1 MKIGIDVR
9 LWSQTGV
16 GRYIR
21 NICLNL
27 SEIDTNNSYVL
38 FVHKKDRGEIENK
51 INNKNWKFVTAEF
64 RWHSIKEQIFFPRTI
79 KKEKLDLMHFPYFSV
94 PVFYRR
100 PYVLTIHDLI
110 FHHFVSGA
118 SSTLPLWLLG
128 FKVIAYRIVVANA
141 ARVSKK
147 IIAVSDFTK
156 KDIMDT
162 LRTDKSKI
170 EVIYEA
176 ADDLKLSNK
185 KEEKIKN
192 YFLYVGNVYP
202 HKNVGLL
209 LESFK
214 KLSQK
219 DPSLNLVF
227 VGSNDF
233 LYKKLKDHVRKNF
246 KEDKVH
252 FLENAND
259 ERLSELYRGAIAL
272 VRTSLM
278 EGFSLPPLEAIE
290 NNCLVLASDI
300 PVHHEI
306 FGDSI
311 IYFDHYKSDDILSKM
326 EYVLSLSSSEKEKL
340 IKKGLAQAKKYSWKK
355 AAQETKRIYESSAS
369 HSV

>member
-1 MKIGIDVR
+1 MKIGIDGR

-21 NICLNL
+21 NLTINL
-27 SEIDTNNSYVL
+27 SEIDKNNSYVL
-38 FVHKKDRGEIENK
+38 FVLKSDKKEVEEKIKNK
-51 INNKNWKFVTAEF
+51 EWKIVTANLK
-64 RWHSIKEQIFFPRTI
+64 WHSIKEQLRFPGII
-79 KKEKLDLMHFPYFSV
+79 KKEKLDLMHFPYFSI

-100 PYVLTIHDLI
+100 PYIVTIHDLI
-110 FHHFVSGA
+110 FHHYVSGA

-141 ARVSKK
+141 ARVSKRV
-147 IIAVSDFTK
+147 IAVSDFTK

-162 LRTDKSKI
+162 LRIDKSKI

-176 ADDLKLSNK
+176 ADDLNKSQK

-192 YFLYVGNVYP
+192 YFLYVGNVFQ

-214 KLSQK
+214 VLANE
-219 DPSLNLVF
+219 DPSLRLVF

-233 LYKKLKDHVRKNF
+233 LYKKLKDYVGKNF

-252 FLENAND
+252 FLENVND
-259 ERLSELYRGAIAL
+259 QRLSELYRGAIAL

-278 EGFSLPPLEAIE
+278 EGFSLPPLEALE
-290 NNCLVLASDI
+290 NDCLVLASDI
-300 PVHHEI
+300 PVHREV

-311 IYFDHYKSDDILSKM
+311 IYFDQFKSDDILSKM
-326 EYVLSLSSSEKEKL
+326 KYVLSLPSSEKEKF
-340 IKKGLAQAKKYSWKK
+340 IRKGLAQAKRYSWEKT
-355 AAQETKRIYESSAS
+355 ARETLRVYENSSSAS
-369 HSV
+369 A